1 MTRWLQLVSGLVAGA
16 AALGVFQ
23 VKYRA
28 ESLADQVASL
38 QRDVDQ
44 EKEKL
49 LLLKAEWS
57 YLIQPARI
65 QKLAENFYSRLQLQ
79 PLEAGQITSIDL
91 LPERPV
97 SVETGNDGDTENALG
112 LEAGLGATITGSL
125 PQGHGVSQ

>member
-1 MTRWLQLVSGLVAGA
+1 MTRWLQLVS
-16 AALGVFQ
+16 ALGVFQ

-65 QKLAENFYSRLQLQ
+65 QKLTENFYSRLQLQ
-79 PLEAGQITSIDL
+79 PLETGQITSIDL

-97 SVETGNDGDTENALG
+97 SMESLIEGETENAPDNALG
-112 LEAGLGATITGSL
+112 LEMQQSETIAGSL
-125 PQGHGVSQ
+125 PHGHGVSQ